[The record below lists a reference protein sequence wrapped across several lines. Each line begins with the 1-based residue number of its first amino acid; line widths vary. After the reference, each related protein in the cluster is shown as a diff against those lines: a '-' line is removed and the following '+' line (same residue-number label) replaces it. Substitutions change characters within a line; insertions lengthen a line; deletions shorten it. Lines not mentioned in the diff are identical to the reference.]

1 MYWRRFEVSKLP
13 LQSLPE
19 FEAWLSARWKEKDEL
34 LEQFKQ
40 TGRFPPSEND
50 LAEGAKEQPGYIET
64 EITLDHWYEIGQI
77 FVVIASFALVIDV
90 ATKISKLLL
99 SLLQRK

>member
-13 LQSLPE
+13 LQSVPE
-19 FEAWLSARWKEKDEL
+19 FEAWLGARWKEKDEL
-34 LEQFKQ
+34 LVQFKQ
-40 TGRFPPSEND
+40 AGRFPPSEND
-50 LAEGAKEQPGYIET
+50 LADGTKEQRGYIET
-64 EITLDHWYEIGQI
+64 EIRLDHWYEIGQI
-77 FVVIASFALVIDV
+77 FVVLACFALVIDV